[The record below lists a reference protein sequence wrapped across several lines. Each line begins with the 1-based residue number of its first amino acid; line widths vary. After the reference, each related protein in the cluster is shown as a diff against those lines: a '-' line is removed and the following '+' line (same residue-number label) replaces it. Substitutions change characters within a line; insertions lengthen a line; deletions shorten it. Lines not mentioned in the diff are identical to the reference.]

1 MGLKLNHE
9 RDMSMITRNEAKSK
23 ISEIIAN
30 QKPIKKGSTLPIR
43 RNMTFDVYK
52 VPLEYLVPNIHN
64 DRITWKIRELEAEE
78 GRKLSIGSDDDV
90 NYLYSLILHE
100 HPADNERTKADLAK
114 NGQQVDG
121 VITNEGIIIDGNRR
135 ATLLRELFKGDAD
148 KYGQNVEDF
157 RYFNAI
163 ILPEDI
169 DDKEIMAL
177 ETMLQIGADKPVEY
191 NRICLYIKVDN
202 LLNAGYTYP
211 QIKQYMGLKSEKDVE
226 DMESIFKLMLEY
238 LETIGKPNHFTLL
251 DGLEDQFINTR
262 TVFKRLDNGTYSA
275 EWDYAPEDVV
285 EFKTVCY
292 DYMRAK
298 FEGKKYRD
306 VLVGKPNKSNG
317 VFIEKSVWEE
327 FLTHHNAILER
338 NNPVSEADWQLLG
351 KKGKQLDQNLND
363 ASLKLVTVLND
374 KDISKL
380 IREVQ
385 VKVDRIEELLDK
397 MDDVSAEDIESLK
410 GLSKSIY
417 KITAQY

>member
-1 MGLKLNHE
+1 
-9 RDMSMITRNEAKSK
+9 MITRAEAKAK
-23 ISEIIAN
+23 INEIITT
-30 QKPIKKGSTLPIR
+30 QKPIKTGQTLPIR
-43 RNMTFDVYK
+43 KGMTFKVYK
-52 VPLEYLVPNIHN
+52 IPLAYLVPNILN
-64 DRITWKIRELEAEE
+64 DRITWKIREFEAEN
-78 GRKLSIGSDDDV
+78 GRALSIESDDDV
-90 NYLYSLILHE
+90 SYLYSLILNE

-135 ATLLRELFKGDAD
+135 ATLLRALFNGEAD
-148 KYGQNVEDF
+148 KYGQSVEDF

-163 ILPEDI
+163 VLPGDI
-169 DDKEIMAL
+169 DGKEIMAL

-211 QIKQYMGLKSEKDVE
+211 QIKQYMGLKSDKEVE

-238 LETIGKPNHFTLL
+238 LEAIGKPNHFTLL
-251 DGLEDQFINTR
+251 DGLEDQFINTK

-275 EWDYAPEDVV
+275 EWEYTPEDVV

-317 VFIEKSVWEE
+317 VFIEKSVWED
-327 FLTHHNAILER
+327 FLAHHNAILDK
-338 NNPVSEADWQLLG
+338 NDPISEVDWQLLG
-351 KKGKQLDQNLND
+351 KKGGQLDQNLNN
-363 ASLKLVTVLND
+363 ASQKLVTVLND
-374 KDISKL
+374 KNVSKL

-385 VKVDRIEELLDK
+385 VKVDRIEELLSK
-397 MDDVSAEDIESLK
+397 MDEVSAEDIENLK
-410 GLSKSIY
+410 ELSKAIY
-417 KITAQY
+417 KITARY